1 MDSTDWDDELGALM
15 EDEQWN
21 AWDEYTL
28 AQYRGDTYVPR
39 IESDEDF
46 NLSDSDEW
54 AKRYFAKE
62 TTNQPTYGRPTE
74 PSQHPNI
81 SSDSTNKEIIEAYE
95 DSGLHWKEVPM
106 EVRFMRIV
114 EEMSAIYRLWWKN
127 LGS

>member
-1 MDSTDWDDELGALM
+1 M
-15 EDEQWN
+15 ENEQWDT
-21 AWDEYTL
+21 WEERFI
-28 AQYRGDTYVPR
+28 AQHSVGEEYVPQTG
-39 IESDEDF
+39 SDEDF